1 MQETSFYL
9 PPELCSG
16 AQFVNS
22 IKVDDYR
29 FGIIILELLLGTN
42 YMREFNLSR

>member
-9 PPELCSG
+9 PPELCSV
-16 AQFVNS
+16 AHFFNS

-42 YMREFNLSR
+42 